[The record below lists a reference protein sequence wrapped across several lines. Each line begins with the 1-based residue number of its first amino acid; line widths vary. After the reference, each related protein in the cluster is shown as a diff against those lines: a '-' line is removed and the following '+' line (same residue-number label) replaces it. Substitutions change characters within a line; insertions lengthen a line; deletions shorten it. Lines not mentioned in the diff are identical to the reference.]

1 MAALTLLLMVSDVN
15 RKSKVESLKGFR
27 VFAKSENR
35 DGQIRDLNAA
45 PSSDNHENNREN
57 FVIGHDHHLPLYG
70 RGKSQAPSYSFLP
83 GTRGSI
89 AIISQRYVRV
99 KLCFVMTVIS
109 PITERWSFLIC
120 PSFA

>member
-1 MAALTLLLMVSDVN
+1 MVSNVN

-35 DGQIRDLNAA
+35 DGQIRDLTVA

-70 RGKSQAPSYSFLP
+70 RVKAKRHRFPSCRKSVGLRDDYD
-83 GTRGSI
+83 TMNV
-89 AIISQRYVRV
+89 Y
-99 KLCFVMTVIS
+99 M
-109 PITERWSFLIC
+109 
-120 PSFA
+120 